1 MKPLPRLLLLAVVL
15 AALPACETAV
25 EVELPKHEPKLVVN
39 GLFRADSLWAVELS
53 HSVPAGKEDV
63 PGKNL
68 SEESIEEATVTIT
81 RNGTV
86 VDTLRPQQEENRD
99 DGVFRSAT
107 HRPEAGQTYT
117 LHAHV
122 PGYDP
127 VEATS
132 RVPAA
137 VPFEART
144 GALGGERDDVTI
156 RLSDPAG
163 ERNRYAFALQ
173 RRYTQSYMDGDTS
186 YTRSSVQQWP
196 FESGDPVFV
205 TGEFDC
211 AVVSEGT
218 PRYRQVFFSDQS
230 FGGQTR
236 EISMTA
242 RLDESQSE
250 RRTNEYI
257 AVLYTLSEPYF
268 QFLQSFRNSCDFN
281 NPFAEPEEVQGN
293 VEGGFGVFAGS
304 SVRRVTVYHSDGG
317 PR

>member
-1 MKPLPRLLLLAVVL
+1 MKSLPRLLLLAVVL
-15 AALPACETAV
+15 AVVSACETAV
-25 EVELPKHEPKLVVN
+25 EVELPEHEPKLVVN
-39 GLFRADSLWAVELS
+39 GLFHSDSLWAVELS
-53 HSVPAGKEDV
+53 HSIPAGEDEV
-63 PGKNL
+63 PEENL
-68 SEESIEEATVTIT
+68 SEEHIEEATVTIT

-86 VDTLRPQQEENRD
+86 VDTLRPQQEEDRD
-99 DGVFRSAT
+99 DVFRSAT

-117 LHAHV
+117 LRARV

-132 RVPAA
+132 YVPAA
-137 VPFEART
+137 VPFEAHT
-144 GALGGERDDVTI
+144 GALGGEWRDVTV
-156 RLSDPAG
+156 RLADPAG
-163 ERNRYAFALQ
+163 ERNYYTFALLRRQTYRYA
-173 RRYTQSYMDGDTS
+173 DGDTS

-196 FESGDPVFV
+196 FESADPVFV
-205 TGEFDC
+205 TGQFDC

-230 FGGQTR
+230 FAGQTR
-236 EISMTA
+236 EISLSA
-242 RLDESQSE
+242 RFVESHSG

-268 QFLQSFRNSCDFN
+268 QFLQSFRNSCDFS

-304 SVRRVTVYHSDGG
+304 SVRRVSIYRSDGG
-317 PR
+317 AR